1 MSGWGAWGVGEGLG
15 LPSKRTKKCA
25 IGDCRAADRV
35 LARGGAAPL
44 APPLEAHARES
55 ARRERSSR
63 ERGTGRERGT
73 SHERPPRPPPRL
85 ARAGQEC
92 GRSVVEMTFQGGLAS
107 RSNPNRDLL
116 VKLNLA
122 GL

>member
-1 MSGWGAWGVGEGLG
+1 MCMQS
-15 LPSKRTKKCA
+15 SRSN
-25 IGDCRAADRV
+25 
-35 LARGGAAPL
+35 LARGEEWTGGGRAG
-44 APPLEAHARES
+44 EA
-55 ARRERSSR
+55 
-63 ERGTGRERGT
+63 
-73 SHERPPRPPPRL
+73 SHERPPRPPPEIG
-85 ARAGQEC
+85 A